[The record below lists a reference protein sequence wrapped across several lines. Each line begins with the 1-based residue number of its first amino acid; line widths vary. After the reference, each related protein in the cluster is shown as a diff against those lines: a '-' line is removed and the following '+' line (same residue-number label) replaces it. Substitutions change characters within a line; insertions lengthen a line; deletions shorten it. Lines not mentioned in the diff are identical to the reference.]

1 MWAACGRVGRFH
13 VMVAT
18 AKPRDKPKLGDGGGR
33 RMANDG
39 LKVAS
44 AMALVLVNYRR
55 RSVDAKYSAR

>member
-1 MWAACGRVGRFH
+1 
-13 VMVAT
+13 MVAT

-39 LKVAS
+39 LNVS

-55 RSVDAKYSAR
+55 RSVNAKYSAR